1 MIQKYRSKFVLINKR
16 TDKQY
21 PVNSIITNADFPQ
34 EIIDAWVKDRVLE
47 VVSNEI
53 SGVDR
58 VPEQQTSME
67 TGGYHKR
74 DRLSA
79 RGNRSVAGDDSS
91 GSGGNQPERTGEG
104 GE

>member
-1 MIQKYRSKFVLINKR
+1 MIKKYRSKFVLINKR

-21 PVNSIITNADFPQ
+21 PVNSEITDADFPQ
-34 EIIDAWVKDRVLE
+34 EIIDVWVKDRVLE

-53 SGVDR
+53 SSVDR
-58 VPEQQTSME
+58 MPEQQAPME
-67 TGGYHKR
+67 ARGYHKR

-79 RGNRSVAGDDSS
+79 RGNKDVAGDDSS
-91 GSGGNQPERTGEG
+91 GSGGNQPEGTNEG